1 MRVLLAIAAV
11 ALVVAFWRLLARLR
25 RLERTVTE
33 LRFLGREIEDAKED
47 LTRDLAVTR
56 MHVAAVAAGEPP
68 ASEAIVRGVPYRDV
82 SAAEAF
88 GLWEQTPGLVVLD
101 VRTPGE
107 FASGHIPGAR
117 LVPVDE
123 LEGRVRELPPPETTM
138 LVTCAAGGR
147 SAAACDLLGRRGYT
161 RLLNLVGGMGAW
173 SGPRESGAGP
183 VPTAEPLPS
192 DGPSV
197 AITYRGGT
205 LSEAAVTAAI
215 RECYDPEIPLNV
227 YDLGLVYGIDIDP
240 DAISVRM
247 TLTSQ
252 ECPSARTIPE
262 DVKRRIVA
270 LGQPNVSV
278 DIVWDPPWHPSRI
291 SAEGKQKLGL
301 G

>member
-1 MRVLLAIAAV
+1 MRVLLALAAV

-25 RLERTVTE
+25 TLERTVTE
-33 LRFLGREIEDAKED
+33 LRFLGREIEDAKEE
-47 LTRDLAVTR
+47 LARDLAVTR
-56 MHVAAVAAGEPP
+56 THVAALAAGEAP
-68 ASEAIVRGVPYRDV
+68 SSDSIVRGVPYRDV
-82 SAAEAF
+82 SAAEAL
-88 GLWEQTPGLVVLD
+88 GLWERTPGLVVLD

-107 FASGHIPGAR
+107 YASGHIPGAR

-123 LEGRVRELPPPETTM
+123 LEARVRELPPSETTM

-147 SAAACDLLGRRGYT
+147 SAVACDLLGHRGYT

-173 SGPRESGAGP
+173 SGPCETGAG
-183 VPTAEPLPS
+183 VAPTEPAPQ
-192 DGPSV
+192 DGPAV
-197 AITYRGGT
+197 AISYRGGAV
-205 LSEAAVTAAI
+205 SEAAVTAAI

-227 YDLGLVYGIDIDP
+227 YDLGLIYGIEIDP
-240 DAISVRM
+240 DAINVRM
-247 TLTSQ
+247 TLTSE

-262 DVKRRIVA
+262 EVKRRIAA